1 MKNSTLVE
9 MNSCENLKNMALI
22 ICLKAIFSVNTKD
35 FSSFVQ
41 IKYHFVILSKNE
53 KLL

>member
-1 MKNSTLVE
+1 MKNSTLVKVI
-9 MNSCENLKNMALI
+9 SCENLKNMVLI
-22 ICLKAIFSVNTKD
+22 ICLKAIFSVNMQD

-53 KLL
+53 NML